1 MNMSARRQSSPGV
14 TDPRPAKAAS
24 ILLVDDEPQV
34 TRTLERLLR
43 IDGYRISCASSAEMA
58 MDILATERM
67 DVVIADERMP
77 GESGSEFMAEVRV
90 RFPSTLR
97 IMLSGRASLES
108 AVRAINE
115 GEVFRF
121 LIKPCRSEELR
132 EAVRLGLQHRRLVEQ
147 NRWLL
152 QEYKRRTETLH
163 EMDVTARV
171 MQLKVD
177 EDGAILLNEAH
188 DRDEANVDEL
198 ISEIERE
205 LFRRRD

>member
-1 MNMSARRQSSPGV
+1 MSIPARQQSTPG
-14 TDPRPAKAAS
+14 PAGLKPAAS
-24 ILLVDDEPQV
+24 ASVLLVDDEPQV

-43 IDGYRISCASSAEMA
+43 IDGYRISCAHSADAA
-58 MDILATERM
+58 MDILATKRM

-77 GESGSEFMAEVRV
+77 GQAGSEFLAEVRI
-90 RFPSTLR
+90 RYPSTLR

-121 LIKPCRSEELR
+121 LLKPCRSEELR
-132 EAVRLGLQHRRLVEQ
+132 EAIRLGLQHRRLVDQ

-152 QEYKRRTETLH
+152 QEYKRRTETLQD
-163 EMDVTARV
+163 MDVTARV

-177 EDGAILLNEAH
+177 EDGAILLNEAQEE
-188 DRDEANVDEL
+188 DERGVDEL
-198 ISEIERE
+198 IGEIERE
-205 LFRRRD
+205 LFRSR

>member
-1 MNMSARRQSSPGV
+1 MSMMARQQVNPGTSGV
-14 TDPRPAKAAS
+14 QTARAAS

-34 TRTLERLLR
+34 THTLERLLR
-43 IDGYRISCASSAEMA
+43 IDGYRITCANSAEMA

-77 GESGSEFMAEVRV
+77 GQSGSEFMAEVRV

-121 LIKPCRSEELR
+121 LLKPCRSEELR

-152 QEYKRRTETLH
+152 QEYKRRTETLQ

-188 DRDEANVDEL
+188 EEDEQDVDEL

-205 LFRRRD
+205 LFRSR

>member
-1 MNMSARRQSSPGV
+1 MSITARPLETAGK
-14 TDPRPAKAAS
+14 PASGPARAAS

-43 IDGYRISCASSAEMA
+43 LDGYRITCASSADMA

-77 GESGSEFMAEVRV
+77 GQAGSEFMAEVRV

-121 LIKPCRSEELR
+121 LLKPCRSEELR
-132 EAVRLGLQHRRLVEQ
+132 EAVRLGLQHRRLVDQ

-152 QEYKRRTETLH
+152 QEYKRRTETLQD
-163 EMDVTARV
+163 MDVTARV

-188 DRDEANVDEL
+188 EEDERGVDEL

-205 LFRRRD
+205 LFRSRY